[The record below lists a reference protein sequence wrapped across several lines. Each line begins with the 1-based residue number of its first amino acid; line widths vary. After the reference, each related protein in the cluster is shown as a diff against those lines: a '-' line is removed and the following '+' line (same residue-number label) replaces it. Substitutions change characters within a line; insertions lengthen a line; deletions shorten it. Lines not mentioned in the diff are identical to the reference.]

1 MDIWF
6 EQPPQLGTLQS
17 DHLYQQQQASV
28 NAYQPQPGYMQ
39 QEQQQQQ
46 VLLASSSPISSA
58 TTDRTEL
65 GWAVVHEY
73 IADELAENPM
83 SSKE

>member
-1 MDIWF
+1 MDTWF
-6 EQPPQLGTLQS
+6 EQLPQLGTLQA

-28 NAYQPQPGYMQ
+28 NAQPGYMQ

-46 VLLASSSPISSA
+46 VLLASSSPISPA

-73 IADELAENPM
+73 TADELAEN
-83 SSKE
+83 